1 MKFWILNHVLF
12 QFVFFPSWNLPCWAT
27 WSERQS
33 TIQWPD
39 YKFFRRLHTSIDESR
54 IEMTKENNLGI
65 FVGEVC
71 FAGWSFSTAVTS
83 AGDEISM
90 LWLVLTKQ
98 EQEVCS
104 YCAGPYRP
112 RLDLALQTIF
122 ILTLP
127 NKTMWHTFL
136 SEMIGD
142 KTPRLTS
149 LFVVWRE
156 NTPRLLRSGL
166 SGHCYLAPCR
176 AGELRFLDFLLD
188 LSANTYKGQTIS
200 EGQKMLQL
208 FFNKTK
214 MPCLDCFFLC
224 FNKVIMI
231 SWIILKSLTYSVT
244 MACCF

>member
-1 MKFWILNHVLF
+1 MLSDIQFIQNVVCVNFWILNHVLF

-112 RLDLALQTIF
+112 
-122 ILTLP
+122 
-127 NKTMWHTFL
+127 
-136 SEMIGD
+136 
-142 KTPRLTS
+142 
-149 LFVVWRE
+149 
-156 NTPRLLRSGL
+156 
-166 SGHCYLAPCR
+166 
-176 AGELRFLDFLLD
+176 LLD
-188 LSANTYKGQTIS
+188 LG
-200 EGQKMLQL
+200 LQHHL
-208 FFNKTK
+208 HPHPAEQDN
-214 MPCLDCFFLC
+214 
-224 FNKVIMI
+224 
-231 SWIILKSLTYSVT
+231 VT
-244 MACCF
+244 HLSQWNDWW